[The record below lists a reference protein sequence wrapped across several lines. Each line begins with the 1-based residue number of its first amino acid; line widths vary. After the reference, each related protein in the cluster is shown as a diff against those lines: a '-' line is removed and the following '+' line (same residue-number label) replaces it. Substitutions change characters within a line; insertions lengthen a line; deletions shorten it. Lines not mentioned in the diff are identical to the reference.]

1 MKYLT
6 NLLKINSCREIQ
18 YLIPY
23 CLKNKNSKIAL
34 RTGNFSFQV
43 NQAKSV
49 QGARL
54 YIDIGVHLALNK
66 FEYQELVYSQKIFR
80 FVPEQLSR
88 KAKSLDSQN
97 WTEIRYEIGT
107 ILLLYFRK

>member
-1 MKYLT
+1 
-6 NLLKINSCREIQ
+6 LKINYCREIQ
-18 YLIPY
+18 YLIHY
-23 CLKNKNSKIAL
+23 CLKNKNSKIVL
-34 RTGNFSFQV
+34 QTGNFSFQV

-49 QGARL
+49 QGASL
-54 YIDIGVHLALNK
+54 YIDIGLHLALNK
-66 FEYQELVYSQKIFR
+66 FEYQELVYSHKIFR

-107 ILLLYFRK
+107 ILLLNFRK

>member
-1 MKYLT
+1 MKYIT
-6 NLLKINSCREIQ
+6 NVLKINSCREIQ

-23 CLKNKNSKIAL
+23 CLKNKNSKIAV

-54 YIDIGVHLALNK
+54 YLYIGVHLALNK
-66 FEYQELVYSQKIFR
+66 FEYQELVYSRKIFR

-97 WTEIRYEIGT
+97 WTGIRYEIGT
-107 ILLLYFRK
+107 ILLLDFRK

>member
-1 MKYLT
+1 MISCGEVKYF
-6 NLLKINSCREIQ
+6 N
-18 YLIPY
+18 PY
-23 CLKNKNSKIAL
+23 CLKSKKKMIAL

-54 YIDIGVHLALNK
+54 YLYIGVHLALNK

-107 ILLLYFRK
+107 ILLLDFRK

>member
-1 MKYLT
+1 LKIKYLT

-23 CLKNKNSKIAL
+23 CLKSKKTMIAL

-54 YIDIGVHLALNK
+54 YIDIGLHLALDDE
-66 FEYQELVYSQKIFR
+66 FEYQKFAYSKER
-80 FVPEQLSR
+80 
-88 KAKSLDSQN
+88 
-97 WTEIRYEIGT
+97 
-107 ILLLYFRK
+107 

>member
-1 MKYLT
+1 
-6 NLLKINSCREIQ
+6 
-18 YLIPY
+18 
-23 CLKNKNSKIAL
+23 
-34 RTGNFSFQV
+34 V

-49 QGARL
+49 QGASL
-54 YIDIGVHLALNK
+54 YIDIGLHLARNK

-80 FVPEQLSR
+80 FVLEQLSR

-107 ILLLYFRK
+107 IFY